1 MCSTNEIQWSVWLR
15 FDSLHS
21 IACSFRIDHSLSW
34 NIRFFLTLCIFIF
47 IFIFSLIFELIL
59 KFIFIIFLFFFWFRK
74 FNIQITRTK
83 NIVLNLRSI
92 YCFLMLKIVI
102 HFSRQNYNLL
112 FSIRAVIKFRLFYIV
127 RHKVINEYFFFKL
140 FLIKIDSCFDIM
152 QASLLW

>member
-47 IFIFSLIFELIL
+47 FFSHFRINSKIY
-59 KFIFIIFLFFFWFRK
+59 IYCIPFFWFRK